1 MRFTNPVLHY
11 LEYALDPYESILQ
24 FSKFKRRVRKH
35 ARVHKMFVFRQ
46 DYDILTPD
54 ILNAYGIQKHVFD
67 NSVYFAF
74 TPMVRK
80 RCDTINGGRCKERDQ
95 GSEIEYDIGGTGT
108 GAGSKSYGERS
119 NVSSGTEPVC
129 RCRDC
134 VCGSGIVVVD
144 CAAAHGT

>member
-11 LEYALDPYESILQ
+11 LEYALYPHDAKVH

-35 ARVHKMFVFRQ
+35 ARAHKMVVFRQ

-54 ILNAYGIQKHVFD
+54 ILNAYGIKKHVVED
-67 NSVYFAF
+67 LVYFAF
-74 TPMVRK
+74 TPTVKK
-80 RCDTINGGRCKERDQ
+80 RYDTINGGRCKERDQ
-95 GSEIEYDIGGTGT
+95 GCEVEYDIGRTGT
-108 GAGSKSYGERS
+108 GAGSKGYGERS

-134 VCGSGIVVVD
+134 VCCSGVVVVN